1 MHPRRKKL
9 FYNNNLDK
17 IFTWVDASYA
27 VHHDMKSQDGGVMSV
42 VLGVT
47 PCRSS
52 KKKLNMKNLTEAGL
66 ISASDCVTYNI

>member
-42 VLGVT
+42 VLVVT

-52 KKKLNMKNLTEAGL
+52 KQKLKKKSSTAAGL
-66 ISASDCVTYNI
+66 ISASDCVPYNI